1 LSNGFAVHGR
11 TGRAVG
17 LLEFHIAS
25 IPLVL
30 ILLSRRE
37 PVLDSVEHCELGCG
51 IDCKKCVFLR
61 DLLIKE
67 QKKIGM
73 GRKKTG
79 AAAANKAA

>member
-1 LSNGFAVHGR
+1 
-11 TGRAVG
+11 
-17 LLEFHIAS
+17 
-25 IPLVL
+25 
-30 ILLSRRE
+30 
-37 PVLDSVEHCELGCG
+37 LGCG